1 MLLYKQ
7 KALTISYLR
16 MFTANHI
23 INKRNWTCLITL
35 GLIMGGCNQHKINYK
50 AAAVVTDSSQQQ
62 VNLPAPYETKSVRN
76 YCKVIGWPQGKA
88 PIAPTGFKVSL
99 FAGGLNNPRII
110 LVAKTGD
117 IFVSEANTEIKGLEK
132 IGASIIGAT
141 KSEDLNKSANDI
153 VLLRDTNGDGIPDI
167 RTVFLN
173 KLNQPFGMLIIGD
186 WFYVA
191 NTDGVWRYPYKPGEM
206 HLTAPG
212 KRILILPAGGY
223 NNHWTRNLRTNAD
236 SSKIYVSVGS
246 GTNDAEHGLTNEV
259 RRADILEINPDGS
272 GERIYASGLR
282 NPAGIDFQP
291 QTHVLYAAV
300 NERDTFGDELV
311 PDYFTSVKQGGFYG
325 WPYAY
330 FGQHPDP
337 KNGNQRPDMVK
348 KSIVPDFTLGSHTAS
363 LGLAF
368 YTGNKFPKRYWYGAF
383 IGQHGSWNSSKLVG
397 YKVTFIPFVN
407 GKPQA
412 KMEDFLTGF
421 IADAAKNKVYGRPVG
436 IAVAKDGAILVA
448 DDSGNKIWRIRSM

>member
-1 MLLYKQ
+1 MK
-7 KALTISYLR
+7 TG
-16 MFTANHI
+16 NG
-23 INKRNWTCLITL
+23 INKRNLVLLIITSVL
-35 GLIMGGCNQHKINYK
+35 VTQCTQNKVNYNDADK
-50 AAAVVTDSSQQQ
+50 VTDSAKQ
-62 VNLPAPYETKSVRN
+62 VVDLPPPYLTKSVRN
-76 YCKVIGWPQGKA
+76 YCKVIGWPKGKTPTAPQGF
-88 PIAPTGFKVSL
+88 TVSL
-99 FAGGLNNPRII
+99 YADSLDNPRNIY
-110 LVAKTGD
+110 VAANGD
-117 IFVSEANTEIKGLEK
+117 VFVSEANTEITGLTK

-141 KSEDLNKSANDI
+141 RSEDLNKSANKIILFRDI
-153 VLLRDTNGDGIPDI
+153 NGDGIPDS
-167 RTVFLN
+167 RTVFLSGLN
-173 KLNQPFGMLIIGD
+173 KPFGMLILGNS
-186 WFYVA
+186 FYVA
-191 NTDGVWRYPYKPGEM
+191 NTDGVWRYPYKPGETHM
-206 HLTAPG
+206 DGTG

-246 GTNDAEHGLTNEV
+246 GTNDGEHGLANEI

-300 NERDTFGDELV
+300 NERDTFGDDLV
-311 PDYFTSVKQGGFYG
+311 PDYFTSVKEGGFYG

-337 KNGNQRPDMVK
+337 KHNGERPDMVK
-348 KSIVPDFTLGSHTAS
+348 KSIVPDFALGSHTAS

-368 YTGNKFPKRYWYGAF
+368 YTGKSFPQQYWGGAF

-407 GKPQA
+407 GKPQ
-412 KMEDFLTGF
+412 KTMEDFLTGF
-421 IADAAKNKVYGRPVG
+421 IADPVKQEVYGRPVG
-436 IAVAKDGAILVA
+436 IALEKDGSVLVA
-448 DDSGNKIWRIRSM
+448 DDSGNKIWRVKAQ